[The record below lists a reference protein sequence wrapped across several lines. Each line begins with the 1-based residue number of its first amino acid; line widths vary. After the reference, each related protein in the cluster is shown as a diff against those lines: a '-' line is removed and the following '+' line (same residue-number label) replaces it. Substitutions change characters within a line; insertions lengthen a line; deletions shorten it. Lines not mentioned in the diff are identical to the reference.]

1 MTEEILTVHELGR
14 TYGDNVALHDVN
26 LTINQGEFIAL
37 VGMSGGGK
45 STLLRLIAGLERPTA
60 GEITFKKTHQPVI
73 RVMFQND
80 RLLPWLTVLDNVT
93 FQKKAPQ
100 MLNRAQEM
108 LRLVGLA
115 ELADHYPG
123 QLSGG
128 QKQRV
133 ALARALM
140 AEPQLLL
147 LDEPLGALDALTRRK
162 MQDLILDVCQHQH
175 LTTILVTHDVQEAA
189 RMAERII
196 VIKKGTNLYEEQG
209 PQKEDAAQVGVVAD
223 RILHHIIDEEV
234 S

>member
-1 MTEEILTVHELGR
+1 MTEKILTVTNLGKK
-14 TYGDNVALHDVN
+14 YGTKIALQEVD

-45 STLLRLIAGLERPTA
+45 STLLRLIAGLERPTSGIIQFA
-60 GEITFKKTHQPVI
+60 NQRPVI

-80 RLLPWLTVLDNVT
+80 RLLPWLTVFENVT
-93 FQKKAPQ
+93 FHRHEEKLKE
-100 MLNRAQEM
+100 RANEM
-108 LRLVGLA
+108 LTLVGLA
-115 ELADHYPG
+115 DLANHYPE

-140 AEPQLLL
+140 AQPQLLL

-162 MQDLILDVCQHQH
+162 MQNLILDVCQTQN

-189 RMAERII
+189 RMADRIV
-196 VIKKGTNLYEEQG
+196 VIKDSTNCYEEQG
-209 PQKEDAAQVGVVAD
+209 ALKKDVAPVGVVAEQ
-223 RILHHIIDEEV
+223 ILQDIICDEV
-234 S
+234 M